1 MTEVRQQAERAKQA
15 YFKLQKMDRTA
26 LLREIAQALDAN
38 AAAIFAANAVDLSA
52 AKDTLS
58 KPLYKRLIIDEPKLR
73 DVIDGIRQ
81 IAAMEDPVG
90 RIIEETELDE
100 GLILRK
106 VKTPIGVIAA
116 VFESRPDVVPQ
127 IAALAIRS
135 GNTVLL
141 KGGREAAQTNA
152 ALGKAIGSALAAHG
166 IADAVQLVSTREE
179 VAELL
184 GMDDLISMVV
194 PRGSNEMVRSIQ
206 ERTRIPVLGHADG
219 ICHVFIDQSAD
230 PEKAVRIAIDSKTQA
245 PSACNAA
252 ETLLVHRGFPH
263 REKMLN
269 ALKDAGVELRINS
282 EFGHEFLDLIMSVR
296 IVENMDEAIEHI
308 HRYGSSHTDSIV
320 TESPENARRFLDE
333 VDSAGVYWNAST
345 HFADGYR
352 YGLGAEVGISTNRT
366 HARGPVGVDGLMIYK
381 YQLIGDGHIAAT
393 YKGQNARPFTHR
405 RRI

>member
-1 MTEVRQQAERAKQA
+1 MSETRQQAERAKAA
-15 YFKLQKMDRTA
+15 YFKLQTLDRTA
-26 LLREIAQALDAN
+26 ILKDLAKTLRERSGE
-38 AAAIFAANAVDLSA
+38 IFAANETDLSA
-52 AKDTLS
+52 ARDALS
-58 KPLYKRLIIDEPKLR
+58 KPLYKRLVLDEPKLR
-73 DVIDGIRQ
+73 DVIDGIEQ
-81 IAAMEDPVG
+81 IAQMEDPVG
-90 RIIEETELDE
+90 RVMEETELDE
-100 GLILRK
+100 NLVLTK

-116 VFESRPDVVPQ
+116 IFESRPDVVPQ
-127 IAALAIRS
+127 IAALALRS
-135 GNTVLL
+135 GNAVLL

-152 ALGKAIGSALAAHG
+152 ALGNVIQTALRAHG

-184 GMDDLISMVV
+184 AMEDLISLVV

-206 ERTRIPVLGHADG
+206 EQTKIPVLGHADG
-219 ICHVFIDQSAD
+219 ICHVFIDESAD
-230 PEKAVRIAIDSKTQA
+230 LEKAVRIAIDSKTTA

-252 ETLLVHRGFPH
+252 ETLLVHRRFPQID
-263 REKMLN
+263 KLLDT
-269 ALKDAGVELRINS
+269 LKQTGVDLRMES
-282 EFGHEFLDLIMSVR
+282 EFGHEFLDLILSVHL
-296 IVENMDEAIEHI
+296 VDGLDDAMAHI
-308 HRYGSSHTDSIV
+308 RQYGSSHTDAIV
-320 TESPENARRFLDE
+320 TENAANAQRFLRE

-366 HARGPVGVDGLMIYK
+366 HARGPVGIDGLMIYK

>member
-1 MTEVRQQAERAKQA
+1 MTEVRNQTERAKQA

-26 LLREIAQALDAN
+26 LLRDIAKALRAN
-38 AAAIFAANAVDLSA
+38 AEAIFAANAEDLA
-52 AKDTLS
+52 VAKDTLS
-58 KPLYKRLIIDEPKLR
+58 KPLYKRLIMDEPKLR
-73 DVIDGIRQ
+73 DVIAGIQQ
-81 IAAMEDPVG
+81 IAAMDDPVG
-90 RIIEETELDE
+90 RVIEETELDE
-100 GLILRK
+100 GLTLRK

-116 VFESRPDVVPQ
+116 IFESRPDVVPQ

-135 GNTVLL
+135 GNTVVL
-141 KGGREAAQTNA
+141 KGGREAVHTNS
-152 ALGKAIGSALAAHG
+152 ALGAAIASALAVHG

-184 GMDDLISMVV
+184 EMDDLISLVV
-194 PRGSNEMVRSIQ
+194 PRGSNEMVKSIQ

-219 ICHVFIDQSAD
+219 ICHVFIDESAD
-230 PEKAVRIAIDSKTQA
+230 PEKAVKIAVDSKTQA

-252 ETLLVHRGFPH
+252 ETLLVHRGFPQ
-263 REKMLN
+263 RDQMLN
-269 ALKDAGVELRINS
+269 ALKKAGVDLRMNS

-296 IVENMDEAIEHI
+296 IVDSLDEAIEHI

-320 TESPENARRFLDE
+320 TENAENARRFLDE

-366 HARGPVGVDGLMIYK
+366 HARGPVGVEGLMIYK

-405 RRI
+405 RRV

>member
-1 MTEVRQQAERAKQA
+1 MSDTRQQAQRAKAA
-15 YFKLQKMDRTA
+15 YFRLQTMDRTA
-26 LLREIAQALDAN
+26 ILHDLAEALRAHSADIFTAN
-38 AAAIFAANAVDLSA
+38 AQDLAA

-58 KPLYKRLIIDEPKLR
+58 KPLYKRLVLDEPKLR
-73 DVIDGIRQ
+73 DVIDGIEQ
-81 IAAMEDPVG
+81 IAAMDDPVG
-90 RIIEETELDE
+90 RVLEETELDD
-100 GLILRK
+100 GLLLKK

-116 VFESRPDVVPQ
+116 IFESRPDVVPQ
-127 IAALAIRS
+127 IAALALRS

-141 KGGREAAQTNA
+141 KGGREAAHTNA
-152 ALGKAIGSALAAHG
+152 ALGNVIQDALRSHG

-184 GMDDLISMVV
+184 GMDDLIGLVV

-206 ERTRIPVLGHADG
+206 ERTKIPVLGHADG
-219 ICHVFIDQSAD
+219 ICHVFIDESAD
-230 PEKAVRIAIDSKTQA
+230 LEKAVRIAIDSKTSA

-252 ETLLVHRGFPH
+252 ETLLIHRRFSQIDKLLGS
-263 REKMLN
+263 
-269 ALKDAGVELRINS
+269 LKKAGVDLRMES
-282 EFGHEFLDLIMSVR
+282 DFGHEFLDLILSVH
-296 IVENMDEAIEHI
+296 IVNGLDDAMDHI
-308 HRYGSSHTDSIV
+308 RRYGSSHTDSIV
-320 TESPENARRFLDE
+320 TEDAANAQRFLRE

-366 HARGPVGVDGLMIYK
+366 HARGPVGIDGLMIYK